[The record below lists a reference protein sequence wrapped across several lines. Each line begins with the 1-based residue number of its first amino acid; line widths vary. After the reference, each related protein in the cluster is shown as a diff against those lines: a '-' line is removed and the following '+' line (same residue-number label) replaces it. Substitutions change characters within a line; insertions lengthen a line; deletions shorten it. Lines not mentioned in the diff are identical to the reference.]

1 MFTGIIEGLG
11 RVVELRATLGG
22 ARLTVDTT
30 LDYSDVALGDS
41 IAVNGCCLTAVDIG
55 SHQFVAELS
64 HETLARTTSGE
75 LRPGAR
81 VNLERALR
89 VGDRLGGH
97 MVQGHVDGVG
107 HVADIVPQ
115 GNAVDWHFDYPVE
128 LHPFFVAKGSVAIDG
143 ISLTVNSVSPGRLS
157 VTIIPHTAAVTA
169 LQYRR
174 VGDRVNLETDIVGKY
189 IVAQLERT
197 IASGTAAS
205 EGGRDARLLS
215 LLEQSGFR
223 T

>member
-11 RVVELRATLGG
+11 RVVELRPTSGG
-22 ARLTVDTT
+22 ARLTVSTT

-55 SHQFVAELS
+55 KHQFAAELS

-75 LRPGAR
+75 LRPGAA

-107 HVADIVPQ
+107 HVQGIVPQ

-143 ISLTVNSVSPGRLS
+143 ISLTVNAVSPGRLS
-157 VTIIPHTAAVTA
+157 VTIIPHTASVTA
-169 LQYRR
+169 LQHRR

-197 IASGTAAS
+197 IASTSGPS
-205 EGGRDARLLS
+205 RDARLLS